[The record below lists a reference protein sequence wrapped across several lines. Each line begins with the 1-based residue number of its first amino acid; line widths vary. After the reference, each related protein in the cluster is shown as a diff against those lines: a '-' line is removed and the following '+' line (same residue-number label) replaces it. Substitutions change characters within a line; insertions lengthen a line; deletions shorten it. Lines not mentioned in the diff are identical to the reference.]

1 MSLMSKKM
9 VNGAVALGCMLFAA
23 PVMAHEALN
32 EYVLDPMMVT
42 AARYEKRDVD
52 IPAAT
57 EIYDQEKIEKL
68 GANNV
73 MEVVKNIPGFTL
85 TASPT
90 GNTYIGFRGIAKDNV
105 AILVNGIPL
114 NQDGNYDLESI
125 SADIIDRIEVVK
137 GGATVLYGSN
147 ASAGV
152 INIITNKKA
161 AKNKV
166 LIGFGDKNKF
176 KGAVNV
182 ATDKLQLSY
191 SRQQSKDRG
200 FVYKNSGASNYY
212 TGDKLEKDSLNL
224 QYAISDNLS
233 LQYMYSKKV
242 SDCSKSVNGVYKP
255 GFHSDIKYNFGQ
267 LRYVNDDLQATVFFR
282 NRDWK
287 FNTSTHQKGHN
298 YGADL
303 QDKFKLGN
311 TMLTVGANYENENT
325 KNSNNIEAAK
335 RDSAAVFFMTE
346 TEVSDKTKIF
356 LGAREAYVEE
366 SGSNFCPQ
374 FQVMHSLGTDDNIYL
389 NVNRSMRAPH
399 VNEQW
404 GTSTQLMNPDL
415 KAENGWNYEFGWK
428 KKLAADEL
436 FKVNLYHMD
445 INDRIYSQRN
455 YNGSGKNMFLNA
467 NKYRNTGVEVSY
479 EKAASERG
487 YISKFSYNVGVS
499 YGNPEQKLAKGD
511 WQRVDFKLG
520 LHAGVGYN
528 LGKTNANIYANYMAE
543 RINGVKPMLDLTLN
557 VKQQITK
564 NDALRFA
571 VYNLLDRD
579 DIRTGSSSGTGAM
592 LEERNWMLSYEHS
605 F

>member
-1 MSLMSKKM
+1 M
-9 VNGAVALGCMLFAA
+9 VNGAVALGCLLFAA

-42 AARYEKRDVD
+42 AARYEQRDID

-242 SDCSKSVNGVYKP
+242 SDCSKSVNGVYQP

-366 SGSNFCPQ
+366 SGSKFCPQ

-404 GTSTQLMNPDL
+404 GTATQLMNPDL

-455 YNGSGKNMFLNA
+455 YNGSGKSMFLNA

-479 EKAASERG
+479 EKAASE
-487 YISKFSYNVGVS
+487 KFSYNVGVS

>member
-1 MSLMSKKM
+1 M
-9 VNGAVALGCMLFAA
+9 
-23 PVMAHEALN
+23 
-32 EYVLDPMMVT
+32 
-42 AARYEKRDVD
+42 
-52 IPAAT
+52 
-57 EIYDQEKIEKL
+57 
-68 GANNV
+68 
-73 MEVVKNIPGFTL
+73 
-85 TASPT
+85 
-90 GNTYIGFRGIAKDNV
+90 
-105 AILVNGIPL
+105 
-114 NQDGNYDLESI
+114 
-125 SADIIDRIEVVK
+125 
-137 GGATVLYGSN
+137 
-147 ASAGV
+147 
-152 INIITNKKA
+152 
-161 AKNKV
+161 
-166 LIGFGDKNKF
+166 IGFGDKNKF

-200 FVYKNSGASNYY
+200 FVYKNSGVSNYY

-242 SDCSKSVNGVYKP
+242 SDCSKSVKGVYQP

-325 KNSNNIEAAK
+325 KNSNNIEEAK

-366 SGSNFCPQ
+366 SGSKFCPQ

-455 YNGSGKNMFLNA
+455 YNGSGKNMYLNA

-479 EKAASERG
+479 EKAASE
-487 YISKFSYNVGVS
+487 KFSYNVGVS

-520 LHAGVGYN
+520 LHAGVGYSV
-528 LGKTNANIYANYMAE
+528 GKTNANIYANYMAE

>member
-57 EIYDQEKIEKL
+57 EIYDQQKIEKL

-242 SDCSKSVNGVYKP
+242 SDCSKSVDGVYKP

-366 SGSNFCPQ
+366 SGSKFCPQ

-436 FKVNLYHMD
+436 FKVNMYHMD

-455 YNGSGKNMFLNA
+455 YNGSGKSMFLNA

-479 EKAASERG
+479 EKAASE
-487 YISKFSYNVGVS
+487 KFSYNVGVS

>member
-57 EIYDQEKIEKL
+57 EIYDQQKIEKL

-366 SGSNFCPQ
+366 SGSKFCPQ

-404 GTSTQLMNPDL
+404 GNSTQLMNPDL

-455 YNGSGKNMFLNA
+455 YNGSGKSMFLNA

-479 EKAASERG
+479 EKAASE
-487 YISKFSYNVGVS
+487 KFSYNVGVS

>member
-57 EIYDQEKIEKL
+57 EIYDQQKIEKL

-224 QYAISDNLS
+224 QYAFNDNLS

-242 SDCSKSVNGVYKP
+242 SDCSKSVDGVYKP

-366 SGSNFCPQ
+366 SGSKFCPQ

-455 YNGSGKNMFLNA
+455 YNGSGKSMFLNA

-479 EKAASERG
+479 EKAASE
-487 YISKFSYNVGVS
+487 KFSYNVGVS

>member
-1 MSLMSKKM
+1 MSLKSKKM

-366 SGSNFCPQ
+366 SGSKFCPQ

-479 EKAASERG
+479 EKAASE
-487 YISKFSYNVGVS
+487 KFSYNVGVS

>member
-73 MEVVKNIPGFTL
+73 MEVVKNIPSFTL

-242 SDCSKSVNGVYKP
+242 SDCSKSVNGVYQP

-366 SGSNFCPQ
+366 SGSKFCPQ

-404 GTSTQLMNPDL
+404 GTATQLMNPDL

-455 YNGSGKNMFLNA
+455 YNGSGKSMFLNA

-479 EKAASERG
+479 EKAASE
-487 YISKFSYNVGVS
+487 KFSYNVGVS

-520 LHAGVGYN
+520 LHAGLGYN

>member
-9 VNGAVALGCMLFAA
+9 VNGAVALACMLFAA

-303 QDKFKLGN
+303 QDKFQLGN

-366 SGSNFCPQ
+366 SGSKFCPQ

-479 EKAASERG
+479 EKAASE
-487 YISKFSYNVGVS
+487 KFSYNVGVS

>member
-57 EIYDQEKIEKL
+57 EIYDQQKIEKL

-242 SDCSKSVNGVYKP
+242 SDCSKSVNGVYQP

-366 SGSNFCPQ
+366 SGSKFCPQ

-479 EKAASERG
+479 EKAASE
-487 YISKFSYNVGVS
+487 KFSYNVGVS

-543 RINGVKPMLDLTLN
+543 RINGVKPMLDLNLN

>member
-242 SDCSKSVNGVYKP
+242 SDCSKSVNGVYQP
-255 GFHSDIKYNFGQ
+255 GFYSDIKYNFGQ

-366 SGSNFCPQ
+366 SGSKFCPQ

-415 KAENGWNYEFGWK
+415 KAENGWNYELGWK

-455 YNGSGKNMFLNA
+455 YNGSGKSMFLNA

-479 EKAASERG
+479 EKAASE
-487 YISKFSYNVGVS
+487 KFSYNVGVS

>member
-57 EIYDQEKIEKL
+57 EIYDQQKIEKL

-242 SDCSKSVNGVYKP
+242 SDCSKSVDGVYKP

-455 YNGSGKNMFLNA
+455 YNGSGKSMFLNA

-479 EKAASERG
+479 EKAASE
-487 YISKFSYNVGVS
+487 KFSYNVGVS

>member
-68 GANNV
+68 GAHNV
-73 MEVVKNIPGFTL
+73 MEVVKIIPGFTL

-242 SDCSKSVNGVYKP
+242 SDCSKSVNGVYQP

-366 SGSNFCPQ
+366 SGSKFCPQ

-479 EKAASERG
+479 EKAASE
-487 YISKFSYNVGVS
+487 KFSYNVGVS

-520 LHAGVGYN
+520 LHAGVGSN

>member
-9 VNGAVALGCMLFAA
+9 VNGAIALGCMLFAA

-57 EIYDQEKIEKL
+57 EIYDQQKIEKL

-366 SGSNFCPQ
+366 SGSKFCPQ

-455 YNGSGKNMFLNA
+455 YNGSGKSMFLNA

-479 EKAASERG
+479 EKAASE
-487 YISKFSYNVGVS
+487 KFSYNVGVS

>member
-1 MSLMSKKM
+1 MSKKM

-57 EIYDQEKIEKL
+57 EIYDQQKIEKL

-200 FVYKNSGASNYY
+200 FVYKNSGASDYY

-311 TMLTVGANYENENT
+311 TILTVGANYENENT

-366 SGSNFCPQ
+366 SGSKFCPQ

-455 YNGSGKNMFLNA
+455 YNGSGKSMFLNA

-479 EKAASERG
+479 EKAASE
-487 YISKFSYNVGVS
+487 KFSYNVGVS

>member
-57 EIYDQEKIEKL
+57 EIYDQQKIEKL

-356 LGAREAYVEE
+356 LGACEAYVEE
-366 SGSNFCPQ
+366 SGSKFCPQ

-455 YNGSGKNMFLNA
+455 YNGSGKSMFLNA

-479 EKAASERG
+479 EKAASE
-487 YISKFSYNVGVS
+487 KFSYNVGVS

-579 DIRTGSSSGTGAM
+579 DIRTGSSGGTGAM

>member
-1 MSLMSKKM
+1 MSSMSKKM
-9 VNGAVALGCMLFAA
+9 LNSAVALGCLLVAA
-23 PVMAHEALN
+23 PVMAHEALD
-32 EYVLDPMMVT
+32 EYVLDPIMVT

-57 EIYDQEKIEKL
+57 EIYDYEKIEKL

-242 SDCSKSVNGVYKP
+242 SDCSKSVNGVYQP

-366 SGSNFCPQ
+366 SGSKFCPQ

-404 GTSTQLMNPDL
+404 GTATQLMNPDL

-455 YNGSGKNMFLNA
+455 YNGSGKSMFLNA

-479 EKAASERG
+479 EKAASE
-487 YISKFSYNVGVS
+487 KFSYNVGVS

-520 LHAGVGYN
+520 LHAGLGYN

>member
-57 EIYDQEKIEKL
+57 EIYDQQKIEKL

-242 SDCSKSVNGVYKP
+242 SDCSKSVDGVYKP

-287 FNTSTHQKGHN
+287 FNTSTRQKGHN

-356 LGAREAYVEE
+356 FGAREAYVEE
-366 SGSNFCPQ
+366 SGSKFCPQ

-455 YNGSGKNMFLNA
+455 YNGSGKSMFLNA

-479 EKAASERG
+479 EKAASE
-487 YISKFSYNVGVS
+487 KFSYNVGVS

>member
-42 AARYEKRDVD
+42 AARYEQRDVD

-57 EIYDQEKIEKL
+57 EIYDQQKIEKL

-242 SDCSKSVNGVYKP
+242 SDCSKSVDGVYKP

-366 SGSNFCPQ
+366 SGSKFCPQ

-436 FKVNLYHMD
+436 FKVNLYHMN

-455 YNGSGKNMFLNA
+455 YNGSGKSMFLNA

-479 EKAASERG
+479 EKAASE
-487 YISKFSYNVGVS
+487 KFSYNVGVS

>member
-57 EIYDQEKIEKL
+57 EIYDQQKIEKL

-242 SDCSKSVNGVYKP
+242 SDCPKSVDGVYKP

-366 SGSNFCPQ
+366 SGSKFCPQ

-455 YNGSGKNMFLNA
+455 YNGSGKSMFLNA

-479 EKAASERG
+479 EKAASE
-487 YISKFSYNVGVS
+487 KFSYNVGVS

>member
-9 VNGAVALGCMLFAA
+9 VNGAVALGCLLFAA

-42 AARYEKRDVD
+42 AARYEQRDID

-73 MEVVKNIPGFTL
+73 MEVVRNIPGFTL

-242 SDCSKSVNGVYKP
+242 SDCSKSVNGVYQP

-366 SGSNFCPQ
+366 SGSKFCPQ

-404 GTSTQLMNPDL
+404 GTATQLMNPDL

-455 YNGSGKNMFLNA
+455 YNGSGKSMFLNA

-479 EKAASERG
+479 EKAASE
-487 YISKFSYNVGVS
+487 KFSYNVGVS

>member
-57 EIYDQEKIEKL
+57 EIYDQQKIEKL
-68 GANNV
+68 GANNI

-356 LGAREAYVEE
+356 LGAREAYVEK
-366 SGSNFCPQ
+366 SGSKFCPQ

-455 YNGSGKNMFLNA
+455 YNGSGKSMFLNA

-479 EKAASERG
+479 EKAASE
-487 YISKFSYNVGVS
+487 KFSYNVGVS

>member
-1 MSLMSKKM
+1 MGLMSKKM

-57 EIYDQEKIEKL
+57 EIYDQQKIEKL

-242 SDCSKSVNGVYKP
+242 SDCSKSVDGVYKP

-366 SGSNFCPQ
+366 SGSKFCPQ

-404 GTSTQLMNPDL
+404 GTATQLMNPDL

-455 YNGSGKNMFLNA
+455 YNGSGKSMFLNA

-479 EKAASERG
+479 EKAASE
-487 YISKFSYNVGVS
+487 KFSYNVGVS

-520 LHAGVGYN
+520 LHAGLGYN

>member
-1 MSLMSKKM
+1 M
-9 VNGAVALGCMLFAA
+9 VNSAVALGCMLFAA

-57 EIYDQEKIEKL
+57 EIYDQQKIEKL

-303 QDKFKLGN
+303 QDKFQLGK
-311 TMLTVGANYENENT
+311 TTLTVGANYENENT
-325 KNSNNIEAAK
+325 KNNTKVEAAK

-356 LGAREAYVEE
+356 LGAREAYVEK
-366 SGSNFCPQ
+366 SGSKFCPQ

-455 YNGSGKNMFLNA
+455 YNGSGKSMFLNA

-479 EKAASERG
+479 EKAASE
-487 YISKFSYNVGVS
+487 KFSYNVGVS
-499 YGNPEQKLAKGD
+499 YGNPEQKIAKGD

>member
-42 AARYEKRDVD
+42 AARYEQRDVD

-57 EIYDQEKIEKL
+57 EIYDQQKIEKL

-242 SDCSKSVNGVYKP
+242 SDCSKSVKGTYQP

-303 QDKFKLGN
+303 QDKFQLGK
-311 TMLTVGANYENENT
+311 TELTVGANYENENT
-325 KNSNNIEAAK
+325 KNSTNVEAAK
-335 RDSAAVFFMTE
+335 RDSAALFFMTE

-366 SGSNFCPQ
+366 SGSKFCPQ
-374 FQVMHSLGTDDNIYL
+374 FQVMHSLGNDDNIYL
-389 NVNRSMRAPH
+389 NVNRSLRAPH

-479 EKAASERG
+479 EKAASE
-487 YISKFSYNVGVS
+487 KFSYNVGVS

>member
-200 FVYKNSGASNYY
+200 FVYKSSGASNYY

-242 SDCSKSVNGVYKP
+242 SDCSKSVNGVYQP

-366 SGSNFCPQ
+366 SGSKFCPQ

-404 GTSTQLMNPDL
+404 GTATQLMNPDL

-455 YNGSGKNMFLNA
+455 YNGSGKSMFLNA

-479 EKAASERG
+479 EKAASE
-487 YISKFSYNVGVS
+487 KFSYNVGVS

-520 LHAGVGYN
+520 LHAGLGYN

>member
-224 QYAISDNLS
+224 QYDISDNLS

-366 SGSNFCPQ
+366 SGSKFCPQ

-479 EKAASERG
+479 EKAASE
-487 YISKFSYNVGVS
+487 KFSYNVGVS

>member
-1 MSLMSKKM
+1 MSSMSKKM
-9 VNGAVALGCMLFAA
+9 VNGAVALGCLLFAA

-57 EIYDQEKIEKL
+57 EIYDQQKIEKL

-90 GNTYIGFRGIAKDNV
+90 GNTYIGFRGISKDNV

-242 SDCSKSVNGVYKP
+242 SDCSKSVNGVYQP

-366 SGSNFCPQ
+366 SGSKFCPQ

-404 GTSTQLMNPDL
+404 GTATQLMNPDL

-455 YNGSGKNMFLNA
+455 YNGSGKSMFLNA

-479 EKAASERG
+479 EKAASE
-487 YISKFSYNVGVS
+487 KFSYNVGVS

-520 LHAGVGYN
+520 LHAGLGYN

>member
-1 MSLMSKKM
+1 MSSMSKKM
-9 VNGAVALGCMLFAA
+9 VNGAVALGCLLFAA

-42 AARYEKRDVD
+42 AARYEQRDID

-73 MEVVKNIPGFTL
+73 MEVVRNIPGFTL

-242 SDCSKSVNGVYKP
+242 SDCSKSVNGVYQP

-366 SGSNFCPQ
+366 SGSKFCPQ

-479 EKAASERG
+479 EKAASE
-487 YISKFSYNVGVS
+487 KFSYNVGVS

>member
-303 QDKFKLGN
+303 QDKFQLGN

-366 SGSNFCPQ
+366 SGSKFCPQ

-404 GTSTQLMNPDL
+404 GTATQLMNPDL

-455 YNGSGKNMFLNA
+455 YNGSGKSMFLNA

-479 EKAASERG
+479 EKAASE
-487 YISKFSYNVGVS
+487 KFSYNVGVS

-520 LHAGVGYN
+520 LHAGLGYN

>member
-242 SDCSKSVNGVYKP
+242 SDCSKSVNGVYQP

-356 LGAREAYVEE
+356 LGAREAYVEK
-366 SGSNFCPQ
+366 SGSKFCPQ

-455 YNGSGKNMFLNA
+455 YNGSGKSMFLNA

-479 EKAASERG
+479 EKAASE
-487 YISKFSYNVGVS
+487 KFSYNVGVS

-520 LHAGVGYN
+520 LHAGLGYN

>member
-9 VNGAVALGCMLFAA
+9 VNGAVALGCLLFAA

-57 EIYDQEKIEKL
+57 EIYDQQKIEKL

-242 SDCSKSVNGVYKP
+242 SDCSKSVNGVYQP

-366 SGSNFCPQ
+366 SGSKFCPQ

-404 GTSTQLMNPDL
+404 GTATQLMNPDL

-455 YNGSGKNMFLNA
+455 YNGSGKSMFLNA

-479 EKAASERG
+479 EKAASE
-487 YISKFSYNVGVS
+487 KFSYNVGVS

>member
-73 MEVVKNIPGFTL
+73 MEVVRNIPGFTL

-242 SDCSKSVNGVYKP
+242 SDCSKSVNGVYQP

-366 SGSNFCPQ
+366 SGSKFCPQ

-479 EKAASERG
+479 EKAASK
-487 YISKFSYNVGVS
+487 KFSYNVGVS

>member
-9 VNGAVALGCMLFAA
+9 VNGAVALGCLLFAA

-57 EIYDQEKIEKL
+57 EIYDQQKIEKL

-366 SGSNFCPQ
+366 SGSKFCPQ

-479 EKAASERG
+479 EKAASE
-487 YISKFSYNVGVS
+487 KFSYNVGVS
-499 YGNPEQKLAKGD
+499 YGNPEQTLAKGD

-520 LHAGVGYN
+520 LHAGVGYS

>member
-366 SGSNFCPQ
+366 SGSKFCPQ

-479 EKAASERG
+479 EKAASE
-487 YISKFSYNVGVS
+487 KFSYNVGVS

-520 LHAGVGYN
+520 LHAGLGYN

>member
-366 SGSNFCPQ
+366 SGSKFCPQ

-479 EKAASERG
+479 EKAASE
-487 YISKFSYNVGVS
+487 KFSYNVGVS

>member
-1 MSLMSKKM
+1 M

-366 SGSNFCPQ
+366 SGSKFCPQ

-455 YNGSGKNMFLNA
+455 YNGSGKSMFLNA

-479 EKAASERG
+479 EKAASE
-487 YISKFSYNVGVS
+487 KFSYNVGVS

-543 RINGVKPMLDLTLN
+543 RINGVKPMLDLNLN

>member
-42 AARYEKRDVD
+42 AARYEKRDID

-57 EIYDQEKIEKL
+57 EIYDQQKIEKL

-366 SGSNFCPQ
+366 SGSKFCPQ
-374 FQVMHSLGTDDNIYL
+374 FQVIHSLGTDDNIYL

-455 YNGSGKNMFLNA
+455 YNGSGKSMFLNA

-479 EKAASERG
+479 EKAASE
-487 YISKFSYNVGVS
+487 KFSYNVGVS

>member
-366 SGSNFCPQ
+366 SGSKFCPQ

-415 KAENGWNYEFGWK
+415 QAENGWNYEFGWK

-455 YNGSGKNMFLNA
+455 YNGSGKSMFLNA

-479 EKAASERG
+479 EKAASE
-487 YISKFSYNVGVS
+487 KFSYNVGVS

-520 LHAGVGYN
+520 LHAGLGYN

>member
-1 MSLMSKKM
+1 MSSMSKKM
-9 VNGAVALGCMLFAA
+9 VNGAVALGCMLFVA

-57 EIYDQEKIEKL
+57 EIYDQQKIEKL

-125 SADIIDRIEVVK
+125 SSDIIDRIEVVK

-356 LGAREAYVEE
+356 LGAREAYVEK
-366 SGSNFCPQ
+366 SGSKFCPQ

-455 YNGSGKNMFLNA
+455 YNGSGKSMFLNA

-479 EKAASERG
+479 EKAASE
-487 YISKFSYNVGVS
+487 KFSYNVGVS